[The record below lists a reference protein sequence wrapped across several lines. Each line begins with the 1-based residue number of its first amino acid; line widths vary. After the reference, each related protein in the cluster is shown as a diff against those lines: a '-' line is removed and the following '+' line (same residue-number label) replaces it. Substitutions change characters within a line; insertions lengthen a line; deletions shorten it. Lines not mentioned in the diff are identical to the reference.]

1 MNTIVTTPDIH
12 LYVTA
17 VRERLSD
24 LTDDEREELVGGL
37 EADLS
42 DLVAERGV
50 EALPDPAEYAA
61 ELRVAA
67 GFSAQAV
74 ERRRHGR
81 RSALMSWLD
90 RAGETWHGWVEAD
103 EHLGLPALA
112 QSLRP
117 LWWVLRALCAT
128 ALLAEVFGSQS
139 IFGLTLNRAL
149 LAAVL
154 ILISVQIGREV
165 WFPGTVVRRSLS
177 LRLGL
182 VALNLFA
189 IALLPVMFTR
199 FFSAHDPYAY
209 RYEQSSSQSP
219 GDGLSFNGEPI
230 ANIYPYDAQGHLLTG
245 VQLVDR
251 QGRRLTVTQDPYNEG
266 TGWGEFIHVPWLNGR
281 TELYSVFPLPEQ
293 TLDTDTLAPV
303 GDPRLQ
309 SPPFAS
315 LPPVT
320 LAGVTPSVLVP
331 ATDAAAQGS
340 AAKKAAQKTMK
351 QPAKKQQRTRPT
363 QPQG

>member
-1 MNTIVTTPDIH
+1 MNAILTTPDVH
-12 LYVTA
+12 LFVTA
-17 VRERLSD
+17 VRERLTD

-37 EADLS
+37 EADMS

-50 EALPDPAEYAA
+50 EALPDPGSYAA

-67 GFSAQAV
+67 GFSAHAV
-74 ERRRHGR
+74 AVRRTAR
-81 RSALMSWLD
+81 RDAVTAWLD
-90 RAGETWHGWVEAD
+90 RGGATWRHWVEAD

-128 ALLAEVFGSQS
+128 ALVAEVFGSQS

-199 FFSAHDPYAY
+199 FFSAHDPYAD
-209 RYEQSSSQSP
+209 RYEQSYSQSP

-251 QGRRLTVTQDPYNEG
+251 QGRRLKVTQDPYNEG

-331 ATDAAAQGS
+331 GTDAAPAKKAEQQAKKK
-340 AAKKAAQKTMK
+340 AAKK
-351 QPAKKQQRTRPT
+351 
-363 QPQG
+363 